1 MPIYLDHNA
10 TTPLAE
16 GVLDAMLPYLRDQYG
31 NASSAH
37 SLGRAARAAVDQARE
52 QVAELVNAKPQ
63 QIIFTGSGTEAN
75 NLAIK
80 GVAGRTAK
88 GRILISAVEHASV
101 RSPAQALTEQGWDL
115 DTLPVD
121 ILGRVTSAALQEHL
135 HPDTRLVSIMLANN
149 ETGVLQDIASLSKA
163 THKAGRS
170 RHPASRDTSTS
181 LYVGIV
187 FHTDATQAAG
197 KIKVDF
203 AALGVQLM
211 SLSAHK
217 LYGPKGV
224 GALVVSDGVELQ
236 PLIHG
241 GGKTLRGGSEN
252 VAAIAGFG
260 AAAELATKELGQR
273 AEHLLSLRR
282 YLEQRLHEIPSLV
295 IFAEQAERLPN
306 TVLCS
311 IPEFSGETLIENLDH
326 KGICVSSGSACTSG
340 SFQPSHVLVAMGVE
354 RRLQQNVLRISL
366 GMGNTRNDIDYFI
379 ASLQG
384 LIIRFKPWAAA

>member
-1 MPIYLDHNA
+1 MAVYLDHNA

-16 GVLDAMLPYLRDQYG
+16 GVLDAMLPYLKDHYG

-37 SLGRAARAAVDQARE
+37 SLGRAARAAVDTARE
-52 QVAELVNAKPQ
+52 RVAQLVNAKPQ

-80 GVAGRTAK
+80 GVAARHEKA
-88 GRILISAVEHASV
+88 RILISAVEHASV
-101 RSPAQALTEQGWDL
+101 RSPAQALGEQGWDV
-115 DTLPVD
+115 DMLPTD
-121 ILGRVTSAALQEHL
+121 SEGRVTASTLLAHI
-135 HPDTRLVSIMLANN
+135 HSDTRLVSIMLANN
-149 ETGVLQDIASLSKA
+149 ETGVLQDIAALSKA
-163 THKAGRS
+163 TKKS
-170 RHPASRDTSTS
+170 
-181 LYVGIV
+181 GIV

-203 AALGVQLM
+203 AALGVDLM

-217 LYGPKGV
+217 LYGPKGI
-224 GALVVSDGVELQ
+224 GALVVADGVELQ

-252 VAAIAGFG
+252 VAAIVGFG
-260 AAAELATKELGQR
+260 AAAELASKELVQR
-273 AEHLLSLRR
+273 NEQLLTLRG

-326 KGICVSSGSACTSG
+326 KDICVSSGSACTSG
-340 SFQPSHVLVAMGVE
+340 VFVPSHVLTAMGVE

-366 GMGNTRNDIDYFI
+366 GIGNTRNDIDYLVT
-379 ASLQG
+379 SLQE
-384 LIIRFKPWAAA
+384 LITRFKPWAAA

>member
-1 MPIYLDHNA
+1 MPVYLDHNA

-37 SLGRAARAAVDQARE
+37 SLGRAARAAVEQARE
-52 QVAELVNAKPQ
+52 RVARLVNAQPQ

-75 NLAIK
+75 NLALK
-80 GVAGRTAK
+80 GIAAQYETGRL
-88 GRILISAVEHASV
+88 LISAVEHASV
-101 RSPAQALTEQGWDL
+101 RSPAQAMAEQGWGV
-115 DTLPVD
+115 DTLPTD
-121 ILGRVTSAALQEHL
+121 SEGRVTSAAVQEHL
-135 HPDTRLVSIMLANN
+135 HPNTRLVSIMLANN
-149 ETGVLQDIASLSKA
+149 ETGVLQDIAALSKA
-163 THKAGRS
+163 IKKA
-170 RHPASRDTSTS
+170 
-181 LYVGIV
+181 GIV

-224 GALVVSDGVELQ
+224 GALVVADGVELQ

-252 VAAIAGFG
+252 VAAIVGFG
-260 AAAELATKELGQR
+260 AAAELATKELEQR
-273 AEHLLSLRR
+273 AVYLLGLRD

-326 KGICVSSGSACTSG
+326 KGICISSGSACTSG
-340 SFQPSHVLVAMGVE
+340 SFQPSRVLTAMGVE

-366 GMGNTRNDIDYFI
+366 GMGNTRDDIDYLVT
-379 ASLQG
+379 SLQE
-384 LIIRFKPWAAA
+384 LLIRFKPWAAA

>member
-1 MPIYLDHNA
+1 MPVYLDHNA

-16 GVLDAMLPYLRDQYG
+16 GVLDAMLPYLSDQYG

-37 SLGRAARAAVDQARE
+37 SLGRAARAAVDKTRAQLA
-52 QVAELVNAKPQ
+52 QLVNAKPQ

-101 RSPAQALTEQGWDL
+101 RSPTQALTEQGWDL

-163 THKAGRS
+163 THKAG
-170 RHPASRDTSTS
+170 
-181 LYVGIV
+181 IV

-217 LYGPKGV
+217 LYGPKGI
-224 GALVVSDGVELQ
+224 GALVVADGVELQ

-252 VAAIAGFG
+252 VSAIVGFG
-260 AAAELATKELGQR
+260 AAAELATKELEQR
-273 AEHLLSLRR
+273 AVYLLGLRD

-326 KGICVSSGSACTSG
+326 KDICVSSGSACTSG
-340 SFQPSHVLVAMGVE
+340 SFQPSHVLMAMGVE

-366 GMGNTRNDIDYFI
+366 GIGNTRNDIDYLI
-379 ASLQG
+379 VSLQE
-384 LIIRFKPWAAA
+384 LLIRFKPWAAA

>member
-1 MPIYLDHNA
+1 MPVYLDHNA

-52 QVAELVNAKPQ
+52 QVAGLVNAKPQ

-75 NLAIK
+75 NLALK
-80 GVAGRTAK
+80 GIAGRAGK

-101 RSPAQALTEQGWDL
+101 RSPMQALTEQGWDL

-149 ETGVLQDIASLSKA
+149 ETGVLQDIAALSKA
-163 THKAGRS
+163 IKKS
-170 RHPASRDTSTS
+170 
-181 LYVGIV
+181 GIV

-224 GALVVSDGVELQ
+224 GALVVADGVELQ

-260 AAAELATKELGQR
+260 AAAELATKELEQR
-273 AEHLLSLRR
+273 AVYLLGLHD

-326 KGICVSSGSACTSG
+326 KGICISSGSACTSG
-340 SFQPSHVLVAMGVE
+340 SFQPSHVLTAMGME

-366 GMGNTRNDIDYFI
+366 GMGNTRNDIDTLI
-379 ASLQG
+379 TSLQE
-384 LIIRFKPWAAA
+384 LLIRFKPWAAA

>member
-1 MPIYLDHNA
+1 MAVYLDHNA

-16 GVLDAMLPYLRDQYG
+16 GVLDAMLPYLSDQYG

-37 SLGRAARAAVDQARE
+37 SLGRTARAAVDKARE

-75 NLAIK
+75 NLGLK
-80 GVAGRTAK
+80 GIAGRAGK
-88 GRILISAVEHASV
+88 GGILISAVEHASV
-101 RSPAQALTEQGWDL
+101 RSPAQALAEQGWDV
-115 DTLPVD
+115 DTLTTD
-121 ILGRVTSAALQEHL
+121 SEGRVTSAALQEHL
-135 HPDTRLVSIMLANN
+135 HPDTRLVTIMLANN

-163 THKAGRS
+163 THKAG
-170 RHPASRDTSTS
+170 
-181 LYVGIV
+181 LV

-203 AALGVQLM
+203 VALGAQLM

-224 GALVVSDGVELQ
+224 GALVVAEGVALE

-252 VAAIAGFG
+252 VAAIVGFG
-260 AAAELATKELGQR
+260 AAAELATKELQQR
-273 AEHLLSLRR
+273 AEHLLTLRH

-326 KGICVSSGSACTSG
+326 KGIYVSSGSACTSG
-340 SFQPSHVLVAMGVE
+340 SFQPSHVLTAMGVE
-354 RRLQQNVLRISL
+354 RCLQQNVLRISL
-366 GMGNTRNDIDYFI
+366 GIGNTRNDIDYLI
-379 ASLQG
+379 TSLQEL
-384 LIIRFKPWAAA
+384 LIHFKPWAAA

>member
-1 MPIYLDHNA
+1 MAVYLDHNA

-16 GVLDAMLPYLRDQYG
+16 GVLDAMLPYLSDQYG

-37 SLGRAARAAVDQARE
+37 SLGRTARAAVDKARE

-75 NLAIK
+75 NLALK
-80 GVAGRTAK
+80 GIAGRAGK
-88 GRILISAVEHASV
+88 GGILISAVEHASV
-101 RSPAQALTEQGWDL
+101 RSPAQALAEQGWDV
-115 DTLPVD
+115 DTLTTD
-121 ILGRVTSAALQEHL
+121 SEGRVTSAALQEHL
-135 HPDTRLVSIMLANN
+135 HPDTRLVTIMLANN

-163 THKAGRS
+163 THKAG
-170 RHPASRDTSTS
+170 
-181 LYVGIV
+181 LV

-203 AALGVQLM
+203 VALGAQLM

-224 GALVVSDGVELQ
+224 GALVVAEGVALE

-252 VAAIAGFG
+252 VAAIVGFG
-260 AAAELATKELGQR
+260 AAAELATKELQQR
-273 AEHLLSLRR
+273 AEHLLTLRH

-326 KGICVSSGSACTSG
+326 KGIYVSSGSACTSG
-340 SFQPSHVLVAMGVE
+340 SFQPSHVLTAMGVE
-354 RRLQQNVLRISL
+354 RCLQQNVLRISL
-366 GMGNTRNDIDYFI
+366 GIGNTRNDIDYLI
-379 ASLQG
+379 TSLQEL
-384 LIIRFKPWAAA
+384 LIHFKPWAAA

>member
-1 MPIYLDHNA
+1 MPVYLDHNA

-37 SLGRAARAAVDQARE
+37 SLGRTARAAVEQARE
-52 QVAELVNAKPQ
+52 RVAELVNAQPQ

-75 NLAIK
+75 NLALRGI
-80 GVAGRTAK
+80 VAQYETGRL
-88 GRILISAVEHASV
+88 LISALEHASV
-101 RSPAQALTEQGWDL
+101 RSPTQAMAEQGWGV
-115 DTLPVD
+115 DTLPTD
-121 ILGRVTSAALQEHL
+121 SEGRVTSAAVQEHL
-135 HPDTRLVSIMLANN
+135 HPNTRLVSIMLANN
-149 ETGVLQDIASLSKA
+149 ETGVLQDIAALSKA
-163 THKAGRS
+163 IKKS
-170 RHPASRDTSTS
+170 
-181 LYVGIV
+181 GIV

-224 GALVVSDGVELQ
+224 GALVVADGVELQ

-260 AAAELATKELGQR
+260 AAAELATKELEQR
-273 AEHLLSLRR
+273 AVYLLGLRD

-326 KGICVSSGSACTSG
+326 KGICISSGSACTSG
-340 SFQPSHVLVAMGVE
+340 SFQPSHVLTAMGME

-366 GMGNTRNDIDYFI
+366 GMGNTRDDIDYLVT
-379 ASLQG
+379 SLQE
-384 LIIRFKPWAAA
+384 LLIRFKPWAAA

>member
-1 MPIYLDHNA
+1 MPVYLDHNA

-37 SLGRAARAAVDQARE
+37 SLGRAARAAVEQARE
-52 QVAELVNAKPQ
+52 RVARLVNAQPQ

-75 NLAIK
+75 NLALK
-80 GVAGRTAK
+80 GIVAQYETGRL
-88 GRILISAVEHASV
+88 LISAVEHASV
-101 RSPAQALTEQGWDL
+101 RSPAQAMAEQGWGV
-115 DTLPVD
+115 DTLPTD
-121 ILGRVTSAALQEHL
+121 SEGRVTSAAVQEHL
-135 HPDTRLVSIMLANN
+135 HPNTRLVSIMLANN
-149 ETGVLQDIASLSKA
+149 ETGVLQDIAALSKA
-163 THKAGRS
+163 IKKA
-170 RHPASRDTSTS
+170 
-181 LYVGIV
+181 GIV

-224 GALVVSDGVELQ
+224 GALVVADGVELQ

-252 VAAIAGFG
+252 VAAIVGFG
-260 AAAELATKELGQR
+260 AAAELASKELQQR
-273 AEHLLSLRR
+273 AEQLLTLRG

-295 IFAEQAERLPN
+295 IFAEHAERLPN

-340 SFQPSHVLVAMGVE
+340 SFQPSHVLTAMGVE

-366 GMGNTRNDIDYFI
+366 GIGNTRDDIDYLI
-379 ASLQG
+379 TSLQE

>member
-1 MPIYLDHNA
+1 MTVYLDHNA
-10 TTPLAE
+10 TTPLAK

-37 SLGRAARAAVDQARE
+37 SLGRAARAAVDHARE
-52 QVAELVNAKPQ
+52 QVAQLINAKPQ

-80 GVAGRTAK
+80 GVAARHGK

-101 RSPAQALTEQGWDL
+101 RSPSQALAEQGWGV

-121 ILGRVTSAALQEHL
+121 TLGRVTSAALQEHL

-149 ETGVLQDIASLSKA
+149 ETGVLQDIAALTKIARKS
-163 THKAGRS
+163 G
-170 RHPASRDTSTS
+170 
-181 LYVGIV
+181 VI

-197 KIKVDF
+197 KIKIDF
-203 AALGVQLM
+203 AALGAQIM

-217 LYGPKGV
+217 LYGPKGI
-224 GALVVSDGVELQ
+224 GALVVADGVELR

-260 AAAELATKELGQR
+260 AAAELATKELEQR
-273 AEHLLSLRR
+273 ALYLLGLRD
-282 YLEQRLHEIPSLV
+282 YLEQRLHEIPTVV

-306 TVLCS
+306 TVLCG
-311 IPEFSGETLIENLDH
+311 IPAFSGETLIENLDH

-340 SFQPSHVLVAMGVE
+340 SFQPSHVLMAMGVE
-354 RRLQQNVLRISL
+354 RNLQQNVLRISL
-366 GMGNTRNDIDYFI
+366 GMGNTRNDIDTLI
-379 ASLQG
+379 AALQE
-384 LIIRFKPWAAA
+384 LLIRFKPWAVA

>member
-1 MPIYLDHNA
+1 MPVYLDHNA

-16 GVLDAMLPYLRDQYG
+16 GVLDAMLPYLSDQYG

-52 QVAELVNAKPQ
+52 HVAELVNAKPQ

-80 GVAGRTAK
+80 GVAAQHEK

-101 RSPAQALTEQGWDL
+101 RSPVQALAEQGWDM
-115 DTLPVD
+115 DRLPTD
-121 ILGRVTSAALQEHL
+121 SEGGVTTAALQEHL
-135 HPDTRLVSIMLANN
+135 HPNTRLVSIMLANN

-163 THKAGRS
+163 THKAG
-170 RHPASRDTSTS
+170 
-181 LYVGIV
+181 IV

-203 AALGVQLM
+203 AALGAQLM

-217 LYGPKGV
+217 LYGPKGI
-224 GALVVSDGVELQ
+224 GALVVADGVELR

-252 VAAIAGFG
+252 VAAIVGFG
-260 AAAELATKELGQR
+260 AAAELATKELEQR
-273 AEHLLSLRR
+273 AEHLLTLRR

-306 TVLCS
+306 TVLCN

-340 SFQPSHVLVAMGVE
+340 SFKPSHVLVAMGVE

-366 GMGNTRNDIDYFI
+366 GIGNTRNDIDYLI
-379 ASLQG
+379 TSLQE
-384 LIIRFKPWAAA
+384 LLIRFKPWAAA

>member
-1 MPIYLDHNA
+1 MPVYLDHNA

-37 SLGRAARAAVDQARE
+37 TLGRAARAAVDQARE
-52 QVAELVNAKPQ
+52 HVAELVNAKPQ

-80 GVAGRTAK
+80 GIAAQYEK

-101 RSPAQALTEQGWDL
+101 RSPVKALAEQGWDE
-115 DTLPVD
+115 DGLPTD
-121 ILGRVTSAALQEHL
+121 SEGRVTTAALQEHL
-135 HPDTRLVSIMLANN
+135 HPNTRLVSIMLANN
-149 ETGVLQDIASLSKA
+149 ETGVLKDIASLSKA
-163 THKAGRS
+163 THKA
-170 RHPASRDTSTS
+170 
-181 LYVGIV
+181 GIV

-217 LYGPKGV
+217 LYGPKGI
-224 GALVVSDGVELQ
+224 GALVVADGVELR

-252 VAAIAGFG
+252 VAAIVGFG
-260 AAAELATKELGQR
+260 AAAELATKELEQR
-273 AEHLLSLRR
+273 SVFLRSLRD
-282 YLEQRLHEIPSLV
+282 YLEQHLHQIPGLV
-295 IFAEQAERLPN
+295 IFAERAERLPN

-311 IPEFSGETLIENLDH
+311 IPEFSGETLIENLDG
-326 KGICVSSGSACTSG
+326 KGIYISSGSACTSG

-354 RRLQQNVLRISL
+354 RRLQQNVLRVSL
-366 GMGNTRNDIDYFI
+366 GIGNTRNDIDYLI
-379 ASLQG
+379 TSLQE
-384 LIIRFKPWAAA
+384 LLIRFKPWAAA